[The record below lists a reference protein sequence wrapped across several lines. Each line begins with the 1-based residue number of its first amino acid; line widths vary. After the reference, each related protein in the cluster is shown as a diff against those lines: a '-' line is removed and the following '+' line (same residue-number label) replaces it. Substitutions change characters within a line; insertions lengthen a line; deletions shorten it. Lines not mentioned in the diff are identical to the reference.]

1 MTEQYVLDLQ
11 EVDETQV
18 AVVGGKGAHL
28 GGLSRIEGIRVP
40 AGFCVTTDGF
50 RRIMAEAPSIGDR
63 LDQLSRLNPDDREAI
78 RTLSAQIRRTIEG
91 IAIPD
96 DLAAAIT
103 RALARLG
110 EQAAY
115 AVRSSATAEDL
126 PTASFAGQQDT
137 YLNVVGPAAVLQHV
151 SRCWA
156 SLFTE
161 RAVTY
166 RRRNGIDHRT
176 VHMAV
181 VVQQMVFPHA
191 AGILFTA
198 DPVTGNRKVATVD
211 AGFGLGE
218 ALVSGLVN
226 PDVFKV
232 RHGEVVAKA
241 IAAKQRALHALP
253 AGGTQEVAIESQRQE
268 QPALTDAQVV
278 RLVQLGR
285 RIEAHFGRPQD
296 IEWCLADD
304 GFQIVQSRPITTLF
318 PIPEADDQ
326 ENHVYVSV
334 GHQQMM
340 TDPMRPLGL
349 SMWQLTAMVPMHKAG
364 GRLFVDA
371 TRRLGSPASRAGLL
385 DMVGRGDPLVR
396 DALETVLDHD
406 GFIPSLP
413 DAVPGGPPAGG
424 ASAPIETDPAIVTGL
439 IERSRTSVAALERDI
454 RTKTGPALFDF
465 LLEAFEEHKRVLSD
479 PLNLQAIMAGMEATW
494 WLNDTLEEWLGEKN
508 AADTLTLSAP
518 GNVTSEMGLALLD
531 VADVIRPHPE
541 AVAFLRGVEY
551 VEDVEYVENNAF
563 LDELAKLPGGTEARD
578 AMEAY
583 LDRYGMRCVGEIDIT
598 RPRWRERPT
607 TLVPVILDNVRN
619 FEPGAAERRFEQGRQ
634 KAQKK
639 EQDVLSRLRALPDG
653 DQKAD
658 EAKRMIDRVRTF
670 IGYREYP
677 KYGIVSRYLVYKRAL
692 LEEAERLV
700 QADVLPEKE
709 DVFYLTFQEFH
720 DVVRSNQVDDQL
732 IQRRKDAFRSY
743 HALTPPRVLTSD
755 GEAVTGAYRRDDV
768 PAGALI
774 GLPVSAGTIEGR
786 ARVILDMAE
795 ADLEAGDILV
805 TTFTDPSWS
814 PLFVGIAG
822 LVTEVGG
829 LMTHGAVIA
838 REYGLPAVVGVE
850 QATRLI
856 RDGQRIRVHGT
867 DGYVEILP

>member
-1 MTEQYVLDLQ
+1 MQYVIDLP

-18 AVVGGKGAHL
+18 TVVGGKGAHL

-40 AGFCVTTDGF
+40 AGFCVTTDAF
-50 RRIMAEAPSIGDR
+50 RRIMAQAPSIGERLDELSR
-63 LDQLSRLNPDDREAI
+63 LDQDDREAI
-78 RTLSAQIRRTIEG
+78 RRLSAQIRRTIEG
-91 IAIPD
+91 IVIPG

-103 RALARLG
+103 RPLTRLG

-137 YLNVVGPAAVLQHV
+137 YLNVVGPTAILRHV

-166 RRRNGIDHRT
+166 RLRNGIDHRT

-181 VVQQMVFPHA
+181 VVQQMVFPQA

-226 PDVFKV
+226 PDVYTV
-232 RHGEVVAKA
+232 RDGEVVTKA
-241 IAAKQRALHALP
+241 IAAKQRAVHALP
-253 AGGTQEVAIESQRQE
+253 AGGTQEVAIDAQRQE
-268 QPALTDAQVV
+268 EPALTDAQVV

-296 IEWCLADD
+296 IEWCLVDD
-304 GFQIVQSRPITTLF
+304 AFQIVQSRPITTLF
-318 PIPEADDQ
+318 PIPEAGDE

-340 TDPMRPLGL
+340 TDPMKPLGL
-349 SMWQLTAMVPMHKAG
+349 SMWQLTAMAPMHAAG

-371 TRRLGSPASRAGLL
+371 TRRLASPASRAALL
-385 DMVGRGDPLVR
+385 DVMGKGDPLVR
-396 DALETVLDHD
+396 DALETVLDRD
-406 GFIPSLP
+406 DFVPSLP
-413 DAVPGGPPAGG
+413 DAPPGKPPFG
-424 ASAPIETDPAIVTGL
+424 AAPATIETDPAIVTEL
-439 IERSRTSVAALERDI
+439 IERSQVSIAALERDI
-454 RTKTGPALFDF
+454 QAKTGPALFAF
-465 LLEAFEEHKRVLSD
+465 LLEAFEEHKRVLGD
-479 PLNLQAIMAGMEATW
+479 PLNMQAIMAGMEATW
-494 WLNDTLEEWLGEKN
+494 WLNDKLQEWLGEKN

-518 GNVTSEMGLALLD
+518 DNITSEMGLALLD
-531 VADVIRPHPE
+531 VSDVIRPHAE
-541 AVAFLRGVEY
+541 VVAFLQ
-551 VEDVEYVENNAF
+551 DVQDEGF
-563 LDELAKLPGGTEARD
+563 LDELPKLAGGTEARD
-578 AMEAY
+578 AIEGY
-583 LDRYGMRCVGEIDIT
+583 LDRYGMRCVAEIDIT

-619 FEPGAAERRFEQGRQ
+619 FEPGAAQRRFEEGRK
-634 KAQKK
+634 KAQEK
-639 EQDVLSRLRALPDG
+639 ERDVLSRLRALPDG
-653 DQKAD
+653 DRKAD
-658 EAKRMIDRVRTF
+658 ETKRMIDRVRTF

-677 KYGIVSRYLVYKRAL
+677 KYGIVSRYFVYKRAL

-700 QADVLPEKE
+700 QAEVLPEKE
-709 DVFYLTFQEFH
+709 DVFFLTFQELH
-720 DVVRSNQVDDQL
+720 DVVRSHQVDARL
-732 IQRRKDAFRSY
+732 IRQRKDAFRSY

-755 GEAVTGAYRRDDV
+755 GEALTGAYRRDDV
-768 PAGALI
+768 PPGALV
-774 GLPVSAGTIEGR
+774 GVPVSAGTIEGR
-786 ARVILDMAE
+786 ARVILDIAE
-795 ADLEAGDILV
+795 AELEAGDILV